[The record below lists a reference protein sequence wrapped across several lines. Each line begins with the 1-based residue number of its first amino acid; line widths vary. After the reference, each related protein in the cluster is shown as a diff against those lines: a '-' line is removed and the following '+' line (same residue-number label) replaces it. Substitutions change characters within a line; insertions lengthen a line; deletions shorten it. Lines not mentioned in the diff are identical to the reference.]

1 MKKYLIAG
9 LLAAGIAAP
18 AFAQDAGAD
27 NGRFTGFRVE
37 GLAGYDRVNS
47 DGHSDGVSYGAGVGY
62 DFQAG
67 NMVVGIEGEAADSTV
82 DECVNGAV
90 TIADRL
96 CVKAGR
102 DLYAGGRIG
111 AVVGSNTLLYAKA
124 GYTNARVNSEYE
136 DGTAG
141 TAADFNLHQN
151 LDGIRAG
158 VGAQIGVGSNAYLRT
173 EYRYSNYQD
182 GVDRHQVVGGFG
194 VRF

>member
-18 AFAQDAGAD
+18 ALAQDAGAD

-37 GLAGYDRVNS
+37 GLAGYDRVNA
-47 DGHSDGVSYGAGVGY
+47 DGHSDGVTYGAGVGY

-82 DECVNGAV
+82 DECVSGTV
-90 TIADRL
+90 TIADSL

-124 GYTNARVNSEYE
+124 GYTNARVNSDYE

-158 VGAQIGVGSNAYLRT
+158 VGAEFGVGSNAFIKA
-173 EYRYSNYQD
+173 EYRYSNYEQ
-182 GVDRHQVVGGFG
+182 GIERHQGVVGVGL
-194 VRF
+194 RF